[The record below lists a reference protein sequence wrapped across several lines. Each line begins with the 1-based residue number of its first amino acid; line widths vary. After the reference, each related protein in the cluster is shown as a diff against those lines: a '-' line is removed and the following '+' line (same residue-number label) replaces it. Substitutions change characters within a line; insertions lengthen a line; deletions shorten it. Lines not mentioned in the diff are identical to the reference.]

1 MIVVHQRLDSN
12 LYSPGPGC
20 PQKLLL
26 LLRLRR
32 RWRMILGHC
41 SGPQMLGPRR
51 RRRRRQFPRRRRA
64 PGKGNPKAKPRRQL
78 PRQLCKLLLHK
89 RRGSA
94 LARVA
99 IVGQSLHGVGKGV
112 ASVVV
117 YPLDGHAR
125 RKLRVV
131 RVVRRQV
138 RRRLGSELVN
148 LRIRR
153 SRCQPVNHSRRQVS
167 GGGRDARIEAGGES
181 SVASR
186 ELLLKR
192 PAIWLTAI
200 TAARRWRSQRR
211 RERHK
216 PCISG
221 ARGRGR
227 GEARAT
233 LIFYWG
239 RIASLD
245 SPWYG
250 TP

>member
-1 MIVVHQRLDSN
+1 M
-12 LYSPGPGC
+12 
-20 PQKLLL
+20 
-26 LLRLRR
+26 LLRR
-32 RWRMILGHC
+32 
-41 SGPQMLGPRR
+41 PRR
-51 RRRRRQFPRRRRA
+51 GEAEEVGADERA
-64 PGKGNPKAKPRRQL
+64 EAKVVVPKVALVPHRALEPRRQL
-78 PRQLCKLLLHK
+78 PRQLCKLLLHE

-112 ASVVV
+112 ASVIV

-153 SRCQPVNHSRRQVS
+153 SRSQPVNHSRRQFS
-167 GGGRDARIEAGGES
+167 GGGRDARVEAGGES

-192 PAIWLTAI
+192 PAIWL
-200 TAARRWRSQRR
+200 SC
-211 RERHK
+211 ERHRRAAAAATEPANGSVSSPTAK
-216 PCISG
+216 PKSRPELG
-221 ARGRGR
+221 
-227 GEARAT
+227 
-233 LIFYWG
+233 
-239 RIASLD
+239 
-245 SPWYG
+245 PW
-250 TP
+250 PAQ